1 MQDDSLMP
9 QRIQRLA
16 QFVLYERH
24 NERRE
29 DWEPEGWNERDSA
42 YNWEGWKWAKGD
54 LLKLAEPHVYDEA
67 HNGNG
72 NHRVEIP
79 NPDPIE
85 LPVPPPKPKP
95 KPEPPRQE
103 NEPPKL
109 TGITAYDLSKK
120 EIPDVKWFVND
131 LLPEGLTILA
141 GDAKIGKSFLAW
153 NFALAVASEGMALSK
168 INVESSHN
176 VVYLALEDP
185 EKLLQE
191 RLHLM
196 CPDGVPNNVHIVDN
210 FLALKFDSDG
220 LKVLGDYLDETQS
233 ELLIVD
239 TWGHV
244 KPNPQLGNGTSYDND
259 YTALRPVQRFAH
271 ERNIAVIL
279 VTHTTKGKNVEN
291 QFNDIQGSMGM
302 QAGCDTM
309 MILARDQGSHVLRM
323 KGRRIMETEYAM
335 TLNDGIWVLEG
346 DAEEF
351 NKSDARKEIL
361 HCLREA
367 GADGLKPKQIAELIG
382 KPDSAVRKM
391 LRDMLN
397 AGEILQPK
405 KQGAYYH
412 PETERSII
420 DDIPL

>member
-1 MQDDSLMP
+1 M
-9 QRIQRLA
+9 
-16 QFVLYERH
+16 
-24 NERRE
+24 
-29 DWEPEGWNERDSA
+29 
-42 YNWEGWKWAKGD
+42 
-54 LLKLAEPHVYDEA
+54 
-67 HNGNG
+67 
-72 NHRVEIP
+72 
-79 NPDPIE
+79 
-85 LPVPPPKPKP
+85 
-95 KPEPPRQE
+95 
-103 NEPPKL
+103 
-109 TGITAYDLSKK
+109 
-120 EIPDVKWFVND
+120 
-131 LLPEGLTILA
+131 TILA

-176 VVYLALEDP
+176 VVYMAMEDP

-233 ELLIVD
+233 EILIVD

-244 KPNPQLGNGTSYDND
+244 KPNPQLMNGTSYDTD
-259 YTALRPVQRFAH
+259 YAGLMPVQRFAH

-309 MILARDQGSHVLRM
+309 MILARDQGSHVLRI

-351 NKSDARKEIL
+351 NMSDERKDLLELI
-361 HCLREA
+361 RES
-367 GADGLKPKQIAELIG
+367 GVDGLKVKDLVELTGKSQPLVSKLLKKMVAEGVI
-382 KPDSAVRKM
+382 VRPQS
-391 LRDMLN
+391 RGN
-397 AGEILQPK
+397 
-405 KQGAYYH
+405 YF
-412 PETERSII
+412 
-420 DDIPL
+420 IP

>member
-1 MQDDSLMP
+1 MADNSFFTEVEM
-9 QRIQRLA
+9 QRLA
-16 QFVLYERH
+16 QVELYNARGH
-24 NERRE
+24 YDRIT
-29 DWEPEGWNERDSA
+29 
-42 YNWEGWKWAKGD
+42 WKPDNHEQLQQASETCGEASD
-54 LLKLAEPHVYDEA
+54 EQLLKLAEQNIFEST
-67 HNGNG
+67 NGNG
-72 NHRVEIP
+72 TPPEIDLTSP
-79 NPDPIE
+79 NGEVKP
-85 LPVPPPKPKP
+85 PVSPPKSKP
-95 KPEPPRQE
+95 KKVVIQENDFTEPPRQE

-120 EIPDVKWFVND
+120 EIPDVKWFVEG

-153 NFALAVASEGMALSK
+153 NIALAVASEGMALSK

-176 VVYLALEDP
+176 VVYLAMEDP

-233 ELLIVD
+233 EILIVD

-244 KPNPQLGNGTSYDND
+244 KPNPQLMNGTSYDTD
-259 YTALRPVQRFAH
+259 YAGLMPVQRFAH

-309 MILARDQGSHVLRM
+309 MILARDQGSHVLRI

-351 NKSDARKEIL
+351 NMSDERKDLLELI
-361 HCLREA
+361 RES
-367 GADGLKPKQIAELIG
+367 GVDGLKVKDLVELTGKSQPLVSKLLKKMVAEGVI
-382 KPDSAVRKM
+382 VRPQS
-391 LRDMLN
+391 RGN
-397 AGEILQPK
+397 
-405 KQGAYYH
+405 YF
-412 PETERSII
+412 
-420 DDIPL
+420 IP

>member
-1 MQDDSLMP
+1 MNARGHYDK
-9 QRIQRLA
+9 IT
-16 QFVLYERH
+16 
-24 NERRE
+24 
-29 DWEPEGWNERDSA
+29 
-42 YNWEGWKWAKGD
+42 WKPDNHEQLQQASETCGEASD
-54 LLKLAEPHVYDEA
+54 EQLLKLAEQNIFEST
-67 HNGNG
+67 NGNG
-72 NHRVEIP
+72 TPPEIDLTSP
-79 NPDPIE
+79 NGEVKP
-85 LPVPPPKPKP
+85 PVSPPKSKP
-95 KPEPPRQE
+95 KKVVIQENDFTEPPRQE

-220 LKVLGDYLDETQS
+220 LKVLGDYLDETES

>member
-1 MQDDSLMP
+1 MIDISLMP
-9 QRIQRLA
+9 ERIQRLA

-72 NHRVEIP
+72 NHRVEVS

-85 LPVPPPKPKP
+85 PPVPPPKSKP

-120 EIPDVKWFVND
+120 EIPDVKWFVD
-131 LLPEGLTILA
+131 GILPEGLTILA

-176 VVYLALEDP
+176 VCYMALEDP

-196 CPDGVPNNVHIVDN
+196 CPDGVPNNVFIVDT
-210 FLALKFDSDG
+210 FLALKFDENG

-233 ELLIVD
+233 EILIVD

-244 KPNPQLGNGTSYDND
+244 KPNPQLMNGTSYDTD
-259 YTALRPVQRFAH
+259 YAGLMPVQRFAH

-309 MILARDQGSHVLRM
+309 MILARDQGSHVLRI

-351 NKSDARKEIL
+351 NMSDERKDLLELI
-361 HCLREA
+361 RES
-367 GADGLKPKQIAELIG
+367 GVDGLKVKDLVELTGKSQPLVSKLLKKMVAEGVI
-382 KPDSAVRKM
+382 VRPQS
-391 LRDMLN
+391 RGN
-397 AGEILQPK
+397 
-405 KQGAYYH
+405 YF
-412 PETERSII
+412 
-420 DDIPL
+420 IP